1 MTPSPENA
9 GDDRE
14 QAIINMEEQLSLL
27 FRRSRAIGNRVA
39 RRVHPEME
47 PGAYG
52 LLRALQRH
60 GSLRLTDLAAEIG
73 VGKPTVSRQVA
84 MLERLGVVE
93 KQSDPTDGRAQ
104 TLTLTPHGADQ
115 LREAQLARRRVFHG
129 LLGDWDDTDL
139 TRLAGLL
146 GRLNEAY
153 QRDETL

>member
-1 MTPSPENA
+1 MTPPPEVPA
-9 GDDRE
+9 GDRE
-14 QAIINMEEQLSLL
+14 QAISDMEEQLSLL

-52 LLRALQRH
+52 LLRALQRN

-73 VGKPTVSRQVA
+73 VGKPTVSRQVG

-104 TLTLTPHGADQ
+104 TLSLTPYGADQ
-115 LREAQLARRRVFHG
+115 LKEAQLARRTAFHG
-129 LLGDWDDTDL
+129 LLSQWDDADL
-139 TRLAGLL
+139 TQLAGLL
-146 GRLNEAY
+146 GRLNDAY
-153 QRDETL
+153 QNDETL

>member
-9 GDDRE
+9 DDDRE
-14 QAIINMEEQLSLL
+14 QAIIDMEEQLSLL

-104 TLTLTPHGADQ
+104 TLTLTPNGADQ
-115 LREAQLARRRVFHG
+115 LREAQLARRQVFHG
-129 LLGDWDDTDL
+129 LLSDWDDTDL